1 MARKSSRAWHV
12 ILAAASLFFL
22 VFGVEILI
30 SSYRLSN
37 PFFFVLTFFSSNFII
52 LISGTLLIGSIYR
65 LRADR
70 QEGPKT
76 DSGTSDGTTRCE
88 VEKNTGRPED

>member
-1 MARKSSRAWHV
+1 MAQKSSRAWHV
-12 ILAAASLFFL
+12 ILAVASLFFL

-65 LRADR
+65 IRADR
-70 QEGPKT
+70 RQGPKT
-76 DSGTSDGTTRCE
+76 EPGTSDETIRCE
-88 VEKNTGRPED
+88 VEKDSGRPED

>member
-1 MARKSSRAWHV
+1 MAGKSSRAWHV

-37 PFFFVLTFFSSNFII
+37 PFYFVLTFFSSNFII

-65 LRADR
+65 IRTDR
-70 QEGPKT
+70 QQGPKT
-76 DSGTSDGTTRCE
+76 DPGHSDGTTRSE
-88 VEKNTGRPED
+88 VEKDSGRKD